1 MFNSWL
7 FRDGKNTEGQISV
20 ANYDTVI
27 FKMMQHPCGI
37 NLNEHISLIST
48 ALWQLC
54 NPFDVRRNDPV
65 WTVRLSA
72 PFQFQEHLNR
82 TKIHILTAL
91 KYIFTHITRFE
102 LLKMQ
107 IREQAKPNSSLIVT
121 NWFKTPASI
130 FDIQY
135 FNITLGCS
143 HSCFLI
149 YVRKAKWSCKI
160 SHFWHFGWNTNALIF
175 SHIDFKVSLIFFFSH
190 FNFTFDIII
199 MILSYSFHCPILGFL
214 SQLWH

>member
-7 FRDGKNTEGQISV
+7 FGDGKNTEGQISV

-27 FKMMQHPCGI
+27 FKMKQHPCGI

-54 NPFDVRRNDPV
+54 S
-65 WTVRLSA
+65 WTIQTFGCQKKWSRLNCS
-72 PFQFQEHLNR
+72 PQCTFLVLNR
-82 TKIHILTAL
+82 AKIHILTAL
-91 KYIFTHITRFE
+91 KDIFRHITRLE

-107 IREQAKPNSSLIVT
+107 IRTQPKPKPNSSLITT

-135 FNITLGCS
+135 FNIKLGCS
-143 HSCFLI
+143 QLFL
-149 YVRKAKWSCKI
+149 
-160 SHFWHFGWNTNALIF
+160 
-175 SHIDFKVSLIFFFSH
+175 SLCQKSK
-190 FNFTFDIII
+190 II
-199 MILSYSFHCPILGFL
+199 MQNQSFLTFRMEYKRTHIQSHRL
-214 SQLWH
+214 